1 MKAFCPTNN
10 LEVTQAISAD
20 DRWTM
25 DLATS
30 IGPSGVW
37 SPEDANATIHVTAQP
52 FPACRAS
59 WRLSRMALVVRV
71 CQLSYSRSERRN
83 PTARPTRRST
93 RGAGSG
99 QSSEALLGYGPKL
112 ANEMSREGSA
122 GR

>member
-20 DRWTM
+20 DRWTI

-37 SPEDANATIHVTAQP
+37 SPEDANATIHVTAI

-83 PTARPTRRST
+83 PYRTTNPSVHARSRLGPVD
-93 RGAGSG
+93 
-99 QSSEALLGYGPKL
+99 QALLGYGPKL